1 MKKKFIN
8 VILIIIFTLIVLY
21 FSLKD
26 NYNEIIGLLLNS
38 DIRWLFIGYLFV
50 LSYTFL
56 KSVVTNNIINKF
68 KKFNL
73 KKTFDLQ
80 LMTFFFNAITP
91 FSTGGQP
98 FQVYVLKK
106 NKLSLSDGTNVIV
119 QESII
124 HQIALI
130 IVGFI
135 TIIINQIF
143 NIYKFEGIILTFLIL
158 GFGLNIFIVFLLF
171 LISHSN
177 KVDKFV
183 TRYVVKLLTFLRI
196 VKNKEILS
204 KLHKTIDNFNYNSKM
219 LLKDKKRFIKLIL
232 INCLAFLCLYIVPL
246 TILFSFNDYVSFDG
260 VIAITLVSFVSII
273 SSYIPLPGGIGGQEY
288 LFILMFGIY
297 VNQPLLSSLMIMWRF
312 ITYYLPMII
321 GAIIFNIKNKEI

>member
-26 NYNEIIGLLLNS
+26 NYDEIIELLLNS

-56 KSVVTNNIINKF
+56 KSIVTNNIINKF

-73 KKTFDLQ
+73 KKTFNLQ

-106 NKLSLSDGTNVIV
+106 NKLSLSDGTNVII

-130 IVGFI
+130 IVGI
-135 TIIINQIF
+135 LAIIINYLF
-143 NIYKFEGIILTFLIL
+143 NIYHFEGIILIFLVL
-158 GFGLNIFIVFLLF
+158 GFGLNILIIFLLF

-177 KVDKFV
+177 KIDKLI
-183 TRYVVKLLTFLRI
+183 TKYIVKLLTFLKVI
-196 VKNKEILS
+196 KNKQILN
-204 KLHKTIDNFNYNSKM
+204 KLHNTIDNFNYNSKI
-219 LLKDKKRFIKLIL
+219 LLKNKKRFIKLIL
-232 INCLAFLCLYIVPL
+232 INCIALLCLYIVPL
-246 TILFSFNDYVSFDG
+246 TILFSFNNYISFDG
-260 VIAITLVSFVSII
+260 IIAITLVSFISII
-273 SSYIPLPGGIGGQEY
+273 SSYVPLPGGIGGQEY
-288 LFILMFGIY
+288 LFILMFGLY

-312 ITYYLPMII
+312 ITYYLPMIV
-321 GAIIFNIKNKEI
+321 GAVIFNIKNKEI

>member
-8 VILIIIFTLIVLY
+8 IFLIVIFTLIVLY
-21 FSLKD
+21 FALKD
-26 NYNEIIGLLLNS
+26 NYKEIIELLLNA

-56 KSVVTNNIINKF
+56 KSVVTNNIINQF
-68 KKFNL
+68 KSYSIN
-73 KKTFDLQ
+73 KTFNLQ

-98 FQVYVLKK
+98 FQVYILKK
-106 NKLSLSDGTNVIV
+106 NKLSLSDGTNIIV

-130 IVGFI
+130 IIGIVA
-135 TIIINQIF
+135 IIVNQIF
-143 NIYKFEGIILTFLIL
+143 NIYKFEGFILIFLII
-158 GFGLNIFIVFLLF
+158 GFGLNVLIVFLLF

-177 KVDKFV
+177 KIDKLV
-183 TRYVVKLLTFLRI
+183 TKYIVKLLTFLKI
-196 VKNKEILS
+196 IKNKELLN

-232 INCLAFLCLYIVPL
+232 VNCLAFLCLYIVPL
-246 TILFSFNDYVSFDG
+246 TILFSFGNYKSFDG
-260 VIAITLVSFVSII
+260 IIALPLVSFISIM

-288 LFILMFGIY
+288 LFILMFGLYI
-297 VNQPLLSSLMIMWRF
+297 NQPLLSSLMIMWRF
-312 ITYYLPMII
+312 ITYYLPMIV
-321 GAIIFNIKNKEI
+321 GAVIFNFKQKVI